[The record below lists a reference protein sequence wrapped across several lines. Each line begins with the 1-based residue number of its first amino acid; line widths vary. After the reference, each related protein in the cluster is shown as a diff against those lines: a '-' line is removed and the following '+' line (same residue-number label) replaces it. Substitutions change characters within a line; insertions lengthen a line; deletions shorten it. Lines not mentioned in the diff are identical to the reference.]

1 MKADVAL
8 VETALATLQLLVS
21 KPPALFDPCA
31 ALAALERLV
40 DSAREVGHEG
50 AKRYTVILRQCCPLV
65 HNSAMQSVLIKLVAD
80 KEKAEVAK
88 VIDKTI
94 RRQPGV
100 GNRDARALGRTRWS
114 RPQNVVR
121 GRGNSGRQPLKCY
134 SCGQPGHFARNCN
147 KKL

>member
-1 MKADVAL
+1 MTKGFQEQLDALKLKADVAL

-31 ALAALERLV
+31 TLAALEHLV
-40 DSAREVGHEG
+40 DSAREVGEVEG
-50 AKRYTVILRQCCPLV
+50 AKRYAVILRQCRPLV

-80 KEKAEVAK
+80 KKEAEVAK

-100 GNRDARALGRTRWS
+100 RNRDARALGRTRWS
-114 RPQNVVR
+114 RPENVAR
-121 GRGNSGRQPLKCY
+121 GHCT
-134 SCGQPGHFARNCN
+134 
-147 KKL
+147 KKM